1 MAGINLLTLLD
12 DITTLLD
19 DIATMSKVATKKTAG
34 VLGDDLALN
43 AQQVTGVTADRELPV
58 VWAVAKGSFLNKAIL
73 VPGAL
78 LISVWLPWLI
88 TPLLIIG
95 GLFLCFEGAE
105 KVFARFLPHPEK
117 EVDESQQL
125 DPAEYEKQKVKG
137 AIRTDFILSAEII
150 VITLGTVAGA
160 TLVNQ
165 ALVLCVIAVLMTIGV
180 YGLVA
185 GIVKLDDAGVYL
197 LNQSKVSANKF
208 KEMLGKGLLA
218 AAPRLMQ
225 FLAFAGTVAM
235 FLVGGGILSH
245 GIELLHHWQLEVIAI
260 GKSLLNGT
268 GETLAPLIF
277 DGLLGVVAGLCIVIL
292 HLAYTKIFNKLNT
305 VKKLINMKKIA
316 LVTLIIYLSVFS
328 YGADIDTLVVFSDAM
343 KKKIP
348 TLIVIPDE
356 YENESTFASAV
367 MLLHGYGGNYLD
379 WKKHANLDSI
389 ADEFN
394 FIIICLIF
402 CKNITYFCFR

>member
-185 GIVKLDDAGVYL
+185 GIVKLDDAGLYL

-245 GIELLHHWQLEVIAI
+245 GIELLHHWQLEVITI

-292 HLAYTKIFNKLNT
+292 HLVWSKLTN
-305 VKKLINMKKIA
+305 
-316 LVTLIIYLSVFS
+316 S
-328 YGADIDTLVVFSDAM
+328 
-343 KKKIP
+343 
-348 TLIVIPDE
+348 
-356 YENESTFASAV
+356 
-367 MLLHGYGGNYLD
+367 
-379 WKKHANLDSI
+379 KH
-389 ADEFN
+389 
-394 FIIICLIF
+394 
-402 CKNITYFCFR
+402 

>member
-1 MAGINLLTLLD
+1 MAGTNLLTLLD

-73 VPGAL
+73 VPAAL

-88 TPLLIIG
+88 TPLLMMG
-95 GLFLCFEGAE
+95 GLFLCFESAE
-105 KVFARFLPHPEK
+105 KVFARFLPHHEETIDDDEK
-117 EVDESQQL
+117 L
-125 DPAEYEKQKVKG
+125 DLVEYERQKVKG

-160 TLVNQ
+160 TLMNQ
-165 ALVLCVIAVLMTIGV
+165 ALVLSVIAIIMTIGV

-185 GIVKLDDAGVYL
+185 GIVKLDDAGLYL

-208 KEMLGKGLLA
+208 KELIGKGLLA

-245 GIELLHHWQLEVIAI
+245 GIELLHHWQLEVITI

-268 GETLAPLIF
+268 GEILAPLIF

-292 HLAYTKIFNKLNT
+292 HLAYTKIF
-305 VKKLINMKKIA
+305 KK
-316 LVTLIIYLSVFS
+316 
-328 YGADIDTLVVFSDAM
+328 
-343 KKKIP
+343 
-348 TLIVIPDE
+348 
-356 YENESTFASAV
+356 
-367 MLLHGYGGNYLD
+367 
-379 WKKHANLDSI
+379 
-389 ADEFN
+389 
-394 FIIICLIF
+394 
-402 CKNITYFCFR
+402 